1 MARYDHKIKKSI
13 PKISLLDA
21 IRETNRLEGNPNE
34 VFIVFESIIEKRI
47 SNFDYKL
54 SFDSLCSDCGS
65 IHKNEF
71 HYNSKEA
78 LKLNLEHFLRE
89 NPSVM
94 LCSPLYII

>member
-34 VFIVFESIIEKRI
+34 VHIVFDSIIKRRI

-54 SFDSLCSDCGS
+54 SFDCICSDCGY
-65 IHKNEF
+65 IHKHEF
-71 HYNSKEA
+71 HYKSKKA
-78 LKLNLEHFLRE
+78 LKLNLDHFLME

-94 LCSPLYII
+94 SF